1 MELCV
6 IGKIVSDRTEHQW
19 VGWRESQCAI
29 DILPQYAE
37 GFEGIED
44 VSHVIV
50 IYAMDNAGSARMKVA
65 PQGKDSSPSVGIFA
79 TRCPW
84 RPTPIGVTTVR
95 LLGVEGNVLSVEG
108 LDAIDGTEVFDV
120 KPYWPQYDAVGD
132 CSYPRWVDE
141 LEF

>member
-19 VGWRESQCAI
+19 DGWRDCRCGI

-44 VSHVIV
+44 VSHIIV
-50 IYAMDNAGSARMKVA
+50 IYAMDNMGKIKMKVT

-84 RPTPIGVTTVR
+84 RPSSIGVTTVR

-108 LDAIDGTEVFDV
+108 LDAIDGSEVYDI
-120 KPYWPQYDAVGD
+120 KPYWPQYDAAAD
-132 CSYPRWVDE
+132 CRYPDWVDHI
-141 LEF
+141 EF